1 MGQGSRL
8 STPLLGLRRLSLVR
22 SKRMREVESAVH
34 ERYGV
39 TSQPEIASGVDVRL
53 GELGDTDVQHSGHA
67 MRAPQPIAHATHVRL
82 RGVSGR

>member
-1 MGQGSRL
+1 M
-8 STPLLGLRRLSLVR
+8 
-22 SKRMREVESAVH
+22 
-34 ERYGV
+34 